1 MFSLISN
8 LISQTLSYSSTLLF
22 GATGEILTEKSG
34 NLNLGTPGIMS
45 IGGVCAVAASYY
57 YTSAVDVINPFI
69 AILVTLLATVL
80 GSLFTAFIFC
90 YLTITLKAN
99 QNVTG
104 LALTTFGV
112 GLSNFVGGII
122 NNKAEG
128 STGISAFPEISTV
141 YQTSLPFAEK
151 LGFIGK
157 SFLTSGFMTYFAI
170 IIAIVLSLIITRTRI
185 GLNLRAVGE
194 NPATADAAGI
204 NVNKYKYIATCLGG
218 VISGLGGLHFVMQY
232 LSGGWNKSAVEQFG
246 WLAVALVIFAVWR
259 PVLAFIGSFAFGA
272 LYVIPLS
279 LPNIPPKT
287 LQLLELLPYVVT
299 IVVLAI
305 TSMRKKRETQ
315 PPENLGV
322 TYFREER

>member
-1 MFSLISN
+1 MDIISN
-8 LISQTLSYSSTLLF
+8 LITQTLGYSSTLLF
-22 GATGEILTEKSG
+22 GSTGEIITEKSG

-45 IGGVCAVAASYY
+45 IGGVCGVVGAYF
-57 YTSAVDVINPFI
+57 YTISVPEIVPII
-69 AILVTLLATVL
+69 SILITLLSTIL
-80 GSLFTAFIFC
+80 GSLLSTLIYSF
-90 YLTITLKAN
+90 LTITLRAN

-112 GLSNFVGGII
+112 GLANFIGGII

-128 STGISAFPEISTV
+128 SSGISAFPEIATI
-141 YQTSLPFAEK
+141 YQTKLPFAEK

-157 SFLTSGFMTYFAI
+157 AFLSSGFMTYLAI
-170 IIAIVLSLIITRTRI
+170 IIAILTAIVIKRTRV

-204 NVNKYKYIATCLGG
+204 NVNRYKYCATCLGG

-246 WLAVALVIFAVWR
+246 WLSVALVIFAVWR
-259 PVLAFIGSFAFGA
+259 PLLGILGSVLFGA
-272 LYVIPLS
+272 LYVIPFS
-279 LPNIPPKT
+279 IPNLAPKNQ
-287 LQLLELLPYVVT
+287 QLLELLPYVVT
-299 IVVLAI
+299 IVVLTI
-305 TSMRKKRETQ
+305 SSMRKKREQQ
-315 PPENLGV
+315 PPESLGT